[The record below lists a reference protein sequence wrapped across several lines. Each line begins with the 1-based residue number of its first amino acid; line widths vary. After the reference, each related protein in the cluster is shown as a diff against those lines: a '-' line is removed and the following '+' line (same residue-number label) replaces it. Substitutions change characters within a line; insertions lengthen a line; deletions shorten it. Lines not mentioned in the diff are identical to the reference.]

1 MKFYP
6 SFNISDAVPAD
17 LSKPYHDKYS
27 FPTFIISCA
36 RKWCVDNDI
45 TYNNLVASL
54 LLPVLQGE
62 ILVEAKNKRDLQLI
76 NALPRLEKIVNPA
89 NASNTLYNLYNKHFI
104 PVSRGVDTDYIFCF
118 NTFIVENLK

>member
-6 SFNISDAVPAD
+6 SFNIKDTIPID

-36 RKWCVDNDI
+36 RKWCADNDI
-45 TYNNLVASL
+45 TYNSLVASL

-62 ILVEAKNKRDLQLI
+62 ILVETKNKRDLQLI
-76 NALPRLEKIVNPA
+76 NCLPRLEKIVNPA
-89 NASNTLYNLYNKHFI
+89 NASNSLYNIYNKHFI

-118 NTFIVENLK
+118 NAFIAESLK